1 MSELEMKTEAEV
13 EDFTDELSD
22 EALDRAEG
30 AYCGGWRLQ
39 AAQERPA
46 PDDEASGAGRTCD
59 QEFIEEPGHRARS
72 LRRVR
77 DDDDRGGT
85 DGAPSEAP

>member
-30 AYCGGWRLQ
+30 ALPACFGPGP
-39 AAQERPA
+39 AA
-46 PDDEASGAGRTCD
+46 S
-59 QEFIEEPGHRARS
+59 S
-72 LRRVR
+72 
-77 DDDDRGGT
+77 
-85 DGAPSEAP
+85 

>member
-30 AYCGGWRLQ
+30 AEGALVCGVVCR
-39 AAQERPA
+39 
-46 PDDEASGAGRTCD
+46 
-59 QEFIEEPGHRARS
+59 
-72 LRRVR
+72 
-77 DDDDRGGT
+77 
-85 DGAPSEAP
+85 

>member
-30 AYCGGWRLQ
+30 AKSFCNSVPP
-39 AAQERPA
+39 PA
-46 PDDEASGAGRTCD
+46 FCR
-59 QEFIEEPGHRARS
+59 
-72 LRRVR
+72 
-77 DDDDRGGT
+77 
-85 DGAPSEAP
+85 